1 MDTNLR
7 TKSRTDVAEQFG
19 DMAEKGA
26 TQSKEALEKMSA
38 AKSKTVAD
46 RKRINAHEEHELR
59 YWSHRLGV
67 SSDQLKRAVSKVGV
81 MADDVARELGKS
93 RVHTVGPPDDVA

>member
-46 RKRINAHEEHELR
+46 RKRINIHEDYEMR

-67 SSDQLKRAVSKVGV
+67 LCDELKRK
-81 MADDVARELGKS
+81 
-93 RVHTVGPPDDVA
+93 